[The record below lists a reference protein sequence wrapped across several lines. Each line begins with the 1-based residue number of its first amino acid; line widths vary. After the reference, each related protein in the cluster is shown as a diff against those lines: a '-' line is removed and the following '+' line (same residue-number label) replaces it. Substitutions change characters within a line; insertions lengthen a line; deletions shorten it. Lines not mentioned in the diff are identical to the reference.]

1 MAGSPQDGVRA
12 IVAIPGRPCRARVPR
27 DDVGERS
34 RSMKIKF
41 DIDCTPEELR
51 SFFGLPDVR
60 PMQEELLK
68 DVEERMRASLK
79 ALDPETM
86 LKTWLPAGLKGF
98 EQLQEMFM
106 SQMAGRPGGGKK

>member
-1 MAGSPQDGVRA
+1 
-12 IVAIPGRPCRARVPR
+12 
-27 DDVGERS
+27 
-34 RSMKIKF
+34 MKINL

-68 DVEERMRASLK
+68 NVQERLSANLK
-79 ALDPETM
+79 TLDPETM

-106 SQMAGRPGGGKK
+106 SQMAGRPAGGKK

>member
-1 MAGSPQDGVRA
+1 
-12 IVAIPGRPCRARVPR
+12 
-27 DDVGERS
+27 
-34 RSMKIKF
+34 MKIKL

-68 DVEERMRASLK
+68 NVQERLSANLK
-79 ALDPETM
+79 TLDPETM
-86 LKTWLPAGLKGF
+86 LKTWFPAGLKGF

-106 SQMAGRPGGGKK
+106 SQMAGRSGGGKK

>member
-1 MAGSPQDGVRA
+1 
-12 IVAIPGRPCRARVPR
+12 
-27 DDVGERS
+27 
-34 RSMKIKF
+34 MKIKL

-68 DVEERMRASLK
+68 NVQERLSANLK
-79 ALDPETM
+79 TLDPETM
-86 LKTWLPAGLKGF
+86 LKTWLPTGLKGF

-106 SQMAGRPGGGKK
+106 SQMAGRPAGGKK

>member
-1 MAGSPQDGVRA
+1 
-12 IVAIPGRPCRARVPR
+12 
-27 DDVGERS
+27 
-34 RSMKIKF
+34 MKIKL

-68 DVEERMRASLK
+68 NVQERLSANLK
-79 ALDPETM
+79 TLDPETM
-86 LKTWLPAGLKGF
+86 LKTWLPTGLKGF

>member
-1 MAGSPQDGVRA
+1 
-12 IVAIPGRPCRARVPR
+12 
-27 DDVGERS
+27 
-34 RSMKIKF
+34 MKIKL

-68 DVEERMRASLK
+68 NVQERLSANLK
-79 ALDPETM
+79 TLDPETM

-106 SQMAGRPGGGKK
+106 SQVAGRPGGGKK

>member
-1 MAGSPQDGVRA
+1 
-12 IVAIPGRPCRARVPR
+12 
-27 DDVGERS
+27 
-34 RSMKIKF
+34 MKIKL

-68 DVEERMRASLK
+68 NVQERLSANLK
-79 ALDPETM
+79 TLDPETM

-106 SQMAGRPGGGKK
+106 SQMAGRPAGGRN

>member
-1 MAGSPQDGVRA
+1 
-12 IVAIPGRPCRARVPR
+12 
-27 DDVGERS
+27 
-34 RSMKIKF
+34 MKIKL

-68 DVEERMRASLK
+68 NVQERLSANVK
-79 ALDPETM
+79 TLDPETM

-106 SQMAGRPGGGKK
+106 SQMAGRPAGGKK

>member
-1 MAGSPQDGVRA
+1 
-12 IVAIPGRPCRARVPR
+12 
-27 DDVGERS
+27 
-34 RSMKIKF
+34 MKIKL

-51 SFFGLPDVR
+51 SFFGLPNVR

-68 DVEERMRASLK
+68 NVQERLSANLK
-79 ALDPETM
+79 TLDPETM

-106 SQMAGRPGGGKK
+106 SQMAGRPAGGKK

>member
-1 MAGSPQDGVRA
+1 
-12 IVAIPGRPCRARVPR
+12 
-27 DDVGERS
+27 
-34 RSMKIKF
+34 MKIKL

-68 DVEERMRASLK
+68 NVQERLSANLK
-79 ALDPETM
+79 TLDPETM

>member
-1 MAGSPQDGVRA
+1 
-12 IVAIPGRPCRARVPR
+12 
-27 DDVGERS
+27 
-34 RSMKIKF
+34 MKLKL

-68 DVEERMRASLK
+68 NVQERLSANLK
-79 ALDPETM
+79 TLDPETM

-106 SQMAGRPGGGKK
+106 SQMAGRPAGGKK